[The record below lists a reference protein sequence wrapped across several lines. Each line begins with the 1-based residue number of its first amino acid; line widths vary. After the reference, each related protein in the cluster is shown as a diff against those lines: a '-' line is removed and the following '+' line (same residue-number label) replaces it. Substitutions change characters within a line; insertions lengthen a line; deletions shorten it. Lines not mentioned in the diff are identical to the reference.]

1 MARIKGPDIDKL
13 DTRLQRIFEAQAQQ
27 YGQPLTGQHIA
38 AHSPEVFNGMRGMFG
53 ALHKSG
59 LLEPALRNL
68 LNRHVALIN
77 HCPY

>member
-13 DTRLQRIFEAQAQQ
+13 DTRLKKIFEAQAGQ
-27 YGQPLTGQHIA
+27 YGQPLTGQFIA
-38 AHSPEVFNGMRGMFG
+38 AHSPEIFNGMRGMYG

>member
-13 DTRLQRIFEAQAQQ
+13 DTRLKRIFEKQAEH
-27 YGQPLTGQHIA
+27 YGQPLTGQLLA
-38 AHSPEVFNGMRGMFG
+38 AHAPEIFNGMRGMFG

-59 LLEPALRNL
+59 LLEASLRNL

-77 HCPY
+77 KCPY